1 VTDRHADVYG
11 MASVLPVDTFYEEE
25 PAFVATPVLALLA
38 RFLPDRTML
47 ALEAWHI
54 DEAAAM
60 LTLHVTSTQAC
71 VPCPLC
77 HVRTSRV
84 HSRYTRT
91 LADLPWGAYVVR
103 VQLRVRK
110 FFCDHPAC
118 PRQIFTERLP
128 TVAAPW
134 ARRTLRLAQHLLA
147 YGLALGGEAGARLAA
162 RLGLRSSPD
171 TLLRLVQAAPTPATS
186 APQSIGVDEWAW
198 RRGHR
203 YGTILVNLE
212 DHQVLDLLPERSAES
227 VAIWL
232 AQHPTIT
239 VVCRDRSGLYAD
251 GIRRGAPQAV
261 QVVDRFHLV
270 KNLREAVEAFLHSQR
285 PALQAAAARTAQ
297 ALTLVA
303 GPGPSTPMYRGRHQY
318 APVQQQR
325 QEAAQQQ
332 RHAAWVATYEAIHAL
347 HAQGTPVTT
356 IAQQLGI
363 SRPTVYAYLRRTR
376 PPSPRSPQRS
386 GQVLRPYMSYVIQR
400 WREGCTD
407 SMQLWRELRAQ
418 GYAYSSRTVSR
429 FVTRLRR
436 ASEAGWAPET
446 QASPYTRPQGPSA
459 RAVSFTWVCPEV
471 KRSQDAQLYVD
482 QLRQVDQAIGQA
494 YTLSQAFLALVRER
508 RGDALEALI
517 TEAAASGIEALAR
530 FAQGLREDLA
540 AITAGLTL
548 PWSNGPVEGH
558 VNRLKLLKRQGYGRA
573 GCALLRQR
581 VLLREV
587 GSPGGHAPMTTT
599 PARVSPRVQQG
610 TDVGARL
617 QAA

>member
-1 VTDRHADVYG
+1 
-11 MASVLPVDTFYEEE
+11 MASVLLVDTFYEEG
-25 PAFVATPVLALLA
+25 PAFVATSVHALLA

-47 ALEAWHI
+47 SLEAWHI
-54 DEAAAM
+54 DDATAAI
-60 LTLHVTSTQAC
+60 TLHVTSTPAC
-71 VPCPLC
+71 APCPLC
-77 HVRTSRV
+77 HVRTSRI

-134 ARRTLRLAQHLLA
+134 ARRTLRLAQLLLA
-147 YGLALGGEAGARLAA
+147 YGLALGGEAGARLVA
-162 RLGLRSSPD
+162 RLGLRTSAD
-171 TLLRLVQAAPTPATS
+171 TLLRLVQTAPTPDVS
-186 APQSIGVDEWAW
+186 APQVLGVDEWAW

-212 DHQVLDLLPERSAES
+212 DHRVMDLLPERSVES
-227 VAIWL
+227 VAAWL
-232 AQHPTIT
+232 APHPTIT
-239 VVCRDRSGLYAD
+239 VVCRDRSALYAD

-270 KNLREAVEAFLHSQR
+270 KNLREAVEAFLHNQR

-303 GPGPSTPMYRGRHQY
+303 GSGPVTPMYRGRHQCSQ
-318 APVQQQR
+318 AWQQR

-332 RHAAWVATYEAIHAL
+332 RHAAWVTTYAAIHTL
-347 HAQGTPVTT
+347 HAQGLPVTT
-356 IAQQLGI
+356 IATQLGL
-363 SRPTVYAYLRRTR
+363 SRPTVYAYLRRAT

-386 GQVLRPYMSYVIQR
+386 GQVLRPYTAYLIQR

-407 SMQLWRELRAQ
+407 SMQLWRELRAL
-418 GYAYSSRTVSR
+418 GYTYSARTVSR
-429 FVTRLRR
+429 FITRLRR

-446 QASPYTRPQGPSA
+446 QTSPYTRPQGPSA
-459 RAVSFTWVCPEV
+459 RAVSFSWVCPEA
-471 KRSQDAQLYVD
+471 KRAQDAQLYID
-482 QLRQVDQAIGQA
+482 QLRQGDQSIGQA

-508 RGDALEALI
+508 RGDALEAWI
-517 TEAAASGIEALAR
+517 TEAAASGLEALAR
-530 FAQGLREDLA
+530 FAQGLRDDLA
-540 AITAGLTL
+540 AVKAGLTL

-558 VNRLKLLKRQGYGRA
+558 VNRLKMLKRQGYGRA
-573 GCALLRQR
+573 GVGLLRQR
-581 VLLREV
+581 V
-587 GSPGGHAPMTTT
+587 M
-599 PARVSPRVQQG
+599 
-610 TDVGARL
+610 
-617 QAA
+617 QAV

>member
-1 VTDRHADVYG
+1 
-11 MASVLPVDTFYEEE
+11 MASVLPVDPCYEEE
-25 PAFVATPVLALLA
+25 SAFVATPVLALLA

-47 ALEAWHI
+47 SLEAWHV
-54 DEAAAM
+54 DDATAA

-77 HVRTSRV
+77 HVRTARV

-91 LADLPWGAYVVR
+91 LADLPWGAYGVR

-134 ARRTLRLAQHLLA
+134 ARRTLRLAQRLLA
-147 YGLALGGEAGARLAA
+147 YGLALGGEAGARLVAQ
-162 RLGLRSSPD
+162 LGLRTSPD
-171 TLLRLVQAAPTPATS
+171 TLLRLVQAAPAPTAPA
-186 APQSIGVDEWAW
+186 PEVIGVDEWAW
-198 RRGHR
+198 RRGQR

-212 DHQVLDLLPERSAES
+212 DRRVLDLLPDRSAES
-227 VAIWL
+227 VATWL
-232 AQHPTIT
+232 AQQPTLT
-239 VVCRDRSGLYAD
+239 VVCRDRSALYAD
-251 GIRRGAPQAV
+251 GIRQGAPQAV

-270 KNLREAVEAFLHSQR
+270 KNLREAVEAFLHNQQA
-285 PALQAAAARTAQ
+285 ALQAAAARTAQ

-303 GPGPSTPMYRGRHQY
+303 GPGPITPMYRGRHRCS
-318 APVQQQR
+318 PVQQQR
-325 QEAAQQQ
+325 REAAQQQ
-332 RHAAWVATYEAIHAL
+332 RHAAWVTTYEAIHTL

-356 IAQQLGI
+356 IAAQLGI
-363 SRPTVYAYLRRTR
+363 SRPTVYAYLRRTS
-376 PPSPRSPQRS
+376 PPSLRSPQRS
-386 GQVLRPYMSYVIQR
+386 GQVLLPYTSYVIQR

-446 QASPYTRPQGPSA
+446 QTSPYTRPQGPSA
-459 RAVSFTWVCPEV
+459 RAVSFTWVCPEA

-482 QLRQVDQAIGQA
+482 QLRQGDPARAQA
-494 YTLSQAFLALVRER
+494 YTLSQAFLTLVRER
-508 RGDALEALI
+508 RGDALEAWL

-540 AITAGLTL
+540 AVKAGLTL

-573 GCALLRQR
+573 GFALLRQR
-581 VLLREV
+581 VLLPAAEGPRAQVPTTTTTARVPQHMAQGTEA
-587 GSPGGHAPMTTT
+587 GAAPM
-599 PARVSPRVQQG
+599 
-610 TDVGARL
+610 
-617 QAA
+617 AA

>member
-1 VTDRHADVYG
+1 
-11 MASVLPVDTFYEEE
+11 MASVLLVDTFYEEE
-25 PAFVATPVLALLA
+25 PAFVATPVHALLA

-47 ALEAWHI
+47 SLEAWHI
-54 DEAAAM
+54 DDATAAI
-60 LTLHVTSTQAC
+60 TLHVTSTPAC
-71 VPCPLC
+71 APCPLC
-77 HVRTSRV
+77 HVRTSRI

-134 ARRTLRLAQHLLA
+134 ARRTLRLAQLLLA
-147 YGLALGGEAGARLAA
+147 YGLALGGEAGARLVA
-162 RLGLRSSPD
+162 RLGLRTSAD
-171 TLLRLVQAAPTPATS
+171 TLLRLVQTAPPPAAS
-186 APQSIGVDEWAW
+186 APQVLGVDEWAW

-212 DHQVLDLLPERSAES
+212 DHRVMDLLPERSVES
-227 VAIWL
+227 VAAWL
-232 AQHPTIT
+232 APHPTIT
-239 VVCRDRSGLYAD
+239 VVCRDRSALYAE

-270 KNLREAVEAFLHSQR
+270 KNLREAVEAFLHNQR

-303 GPGPSTPMYRGRHQY
+303 GSGPVTPMYRGRHQCSQ
-318 APVQQQR
+318 AWQQR

-332 RHAAWVATYEAIHAL
+332 RHAAWVTTYTAIHTL
-347 HAQGTPVTT
+347 HAQGLPVTT
-356 IAQQLGI
+356 IATQLGI
-363 SRPTVYAYLRRTR
+363 SRPTVYAYLRRAT

-386 GQVLRPYMSYVIQR
+386 GQVLRPSRAYLIQR

-407 SMQLWRELRAQ
+407 SLQLWRELRAL
-418 GYAYSSRTVSR
+418 GYTYSSRTVSR
-429 FVTRLRR
+429 FITRLRR

-446 QASPYTRPQGPSA
+446 QTSPYTRPQGPSA
-459 RAVSFTWVCPEV
+459 RAVSFTWVCPEA
-471 KRSQDAQLYVD
+471 KRAQDAQLSID
-482 QLRQVDQAIGQA
+482 QLRQGDQSIGQA

-508 RGDALEALI
+508 RGDALEAWI
-517 TEAAASGIEALAR
+517 TEAAASGLEVLAR
-530 FAQGLREDLA
+530 FAQGLRDDLA
-540 AITAGLTL
+540 AVKAGLTL

-558 VNRLKLLKRQGYGRA
+558 GNRLKMLKRQGYGRA
-573 GCALLRQR
+573 GVGLLRQR
-581 VLLREV
+581 VMQV
-587 GSPGGHAPMTTT
+587 
-599 PARVSPRVQQG
+599 V
-610 TDVGARL
+610 
-617 QAA
+617 